1 MKRGNLMIAVIFVL
15 PVLIGIGCS
24 LDGPA
29 GSGNGSGGA
38 SDSEQG
44 AAGLPKTG
52 QTVSYAVGDDGNLER
67 GVAWP
72 EPRFTNHADGT
83 ITDRLTGLMW
93 QREPLETGRTW
104 TAAVD
109 YCNSLELAGRS
120 DWRLP
125 NRTELMSLFHF
136 GVDQPYSWLGGQGFG
151 ALSHSPYWSG
161 TRCGEDPDRA
171 WTVSLTSYLGNIQRS
186 NKGDENRAMAV
197 RTTSPGVI
205 GLPRT
210 GQDRTDRAGDD
221 GNLQE
226 GRDWPDPRFTDN
238 GDGTITDELT
248 GLMWQRSPVADE
260 KTWENAIGYC
270 NGLWLSGRF
279 DWRLPNVLELA
290 SLYNA
295 RRDDNH
301 VWLNDQGFVGIQ
313 DAVYCSSTSL
323 SADHEEKEYAWMMN
337 AGSGVVVPLKKTVV
351 NTWNVIAV
359 RGGE

>member
-1 MKRGNLMIAVIFVL
+1 MKRRNLLIAVILVWSVL
-15 PVLIGIGCS
+15 TGIGCS
-24 LDGPA
+24 LDGPTE
-29 GSGNGSGGA
+29 SGG
-38 SDSEQG
+38 G
-44 AAGLPKTG
+44 AAGSSGSEEVSAALPKTG
-52 QTVSYAVGDDGNLER
+52 QTVSYLVGDDGNLEC
-67 GVAWP
+67 GTAWP
-72 EPRFTNHADGT
+72 EPRFINHNDGT

-93 QREPLETGRTW
+93 ERAPLDTGRAW

-109 YCNSLELAGRS
+109 YCNNLELAGHS

-136 GVDQPYSWLGGQGFG
+136 GVDQPYSWLAGQGFG
-151 ALSHSPYWSG
+151 ALSHEPYWSG
-161 TRCGEDPDRA
+161 TRCGEDPEQA
-171 WTVSLTSYLGNIQRS
+171 WTVSLTSYLGNVQRS
-186 NKGDENRAMAV
+186 DKGYENHAMAV

-210 GQDRTDRAGDD
+210 GQDRTDKPGDD
-221 GNLQE
+221 GSLQQ
-226 GRDWPDPRFTDN
+226 GLDWPAPRFTDN

-248 GLMWQRSPVADE
+248 GLMWQRSPVADK

-270 NGLWLSGRF
+270 NGLYLTGQF

-301 VWLNDQGFVGIQ
+301 AWLNDQGFVGVQNEI
-313 DAVYCSSTSL
+313 YCSSTSL
-323 SADHEEKEYAWMMN
+323 SADHDHQEYAWMMN
-337 AGSGVVVPLKKTVV
+337 AGSGVVIPLKKIDL